1 MKELSRVAA
10 ALIVFILCV
19 FKWQDT
25 IISIGQLFGLSG
37 FLALYIPSTLVGLS
51 VYRIVDLGDWG
62 IWDAAA
68 FLTIGSIAMLAMTM
82 IAPATVAAMVM
93 ISVSLFLICAN
104 SCARTP
110 FSSSSVRRFNM
121 PSVTHTAA

>member
-68 FLTIGSIAMLAMTM
+68 FLTIGSIAMLAMTNN
-82 IAPATVAAMVM
+82 PEATVYELVKGVVSFSVAA
-93 ISVSLFLICAN
+93 ILGALALRGGKKN
-104 SCARTP
+104 GY
-110 FSSSSVRRFNM
+110 
-121 PSVTHTAA
+121 